1 MKKTDVD
8 VQAAVVETPVPATAP
23 VTFTKEAILKSKR
36 WAFRRDALSF
46 LLEDGKEYSH
56 QDVESILNDYMKGQ
70 VK

>member
-8 VQAAVVETPVPATAP
+8 VQAPVEETPVPAP
-23 VTFTKEAILKSKR
+23 DTFTKEAILKSKR

-46 LLEDGKEYSH
+46 LLDDGMEYSH
-56 QDVESILNDYMKGQ
+56 TDVENILNNYMKGQ